1 MSFHSTKVKS
11 DSIYVQRLI
20 ESQDEDGKGWGYID
34 MIDIKMTDK
43 IWSLKKSGIV

>member
-1 MSFHSTKVKS
+1 MKVTFFFTSTKVGFQLQN
-11 DSIYVQRLI
+11 IGYV
-20 ESQDEDGKGWGYID
+20 DGKGWGYID